1 MALMILHVRKFTKTM
16 VIRMPTG
23 NRRGLILRL
32 ITIGDLLSNSR
43 LQRMKLN
50 KWQMEVSK
58 SWLEEISLL

>member
-1 MALMILHVRKFTKTM
+1 
-16 VIRMPTG
+16 MPTG